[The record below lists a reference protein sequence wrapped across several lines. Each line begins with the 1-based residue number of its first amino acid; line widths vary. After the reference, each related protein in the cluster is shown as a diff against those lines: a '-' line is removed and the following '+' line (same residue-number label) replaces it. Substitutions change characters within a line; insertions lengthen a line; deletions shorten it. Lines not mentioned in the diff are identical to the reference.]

1 MQVDARDRIIRR
13 ESKKKSI
20 WSYVFGTILII
31 ALLGF
36 AGKNLLQLESVAIK
50 AVQST
55 IDRPME
61 INAPAATQQLLEPIK
76 TPIKMVEEITEAKPA
91 PPAAKQTVFNDQNY
105 QPKGSINTIAPPPS
119 RYYEQGQ
126 ARTNAQIR
134 ELQRSFNGVNN
145 TRSIPWS
152 WKSQKTH
159 RSGTFTYV
167 ERSGRID
174 TTSVCANY
182 KYGSLIYRDCRKAA
196 KKYFRDA
203 CSSQFKAACGAA
215 DMIP

>member
-1 MQVDARDRIIRR
+1 MKANKDDRVYTVKP
-13 ESKKKSI
+13 KKRVNWYLLSLLAA
-20 WSYVFGTILII
+20 LIGGG
-31 ALLGF
+31 LFYLTDNPVEKPTVKERNMPG
-36 AGKNLLQLESVAIK
+36 
-50 AVQST
+50 
-55 IDRPME
+55 
-61 INAPAATQQLLEPIK
+61 ATKELLEDS
-76 TPIKMVEEITEAKPA
+76 KPSA
-91 PPAAKQTVFNDQNY
+91 TKELLKSPFREPESTKKQTVFNDQNY

-134 ELQRSFNGVNN
+134 EVQRSFNGVSS
-145 TRSIPWS
+145 TRTIPWS
-152 WKSQKTH
+152 WKSEKSH
-159 RSGTFTYV
+159 RSGKFTYV

-174 TTSVCANY
+174 TPSVCANY

-196 KKYFRDA
+196 KKYFKDA

>member
-1 MQVDARDRIIRR
+1 MKANREDRIYKTKPKKRFNWYFLSLLAALIAGGLFYLTENPTEKPTIKERNMPGATKQLLKD
-13 ESKKKSI
+13 SKPGATKE
-20 WSYVFGTILII
+20 L
-31 ALLGF
+31 
-36 AGKNLLQLESVAIK
+36 LESPFRETE
-50 AVQST
+50 ST
-55 IDRPME
+55 E
-61 INAPAATQQLLEPIK
+61 
-76 TPIKMVEEITEAKPA
+76 
-91 PPAAKQTVFNDQNY
+91 KQTVFNDQNY

-152 WKSQKTH
+152 WKSQKSHH
-159 RSGTFTYV
+159 RGTFTYV

-196 KKYFRDA
+196 KKYFKDA

>member
-1 MQVDARDRIIRR
+1 MKANKDDRLYTVKPKKRVNWYLLSLLAALIAGGLFYLTENPTEKPTIKERNMPGATKQLLKD
-13 ESKKKSI
+13 SKPGATKE
-20 WSYVFGTILII
+20 L
-31 ALLGF
+31 
-36 AGKNLLQLESVAIK
+36 LESPFRETE
-50 AVQST
+50 ST
-55 IDRPME
+55 E
-61 INAPAATQQLLEPIK
+61 
-76 TPIKMVEEITEAKPA
+76 
-91 PPAAKQTVFNDQNY
+91 KQTVFNDQNY

-152 WKSQKTH
+152 WKSQKSH
-159 RSGTFTYV
+159 HSGTFTYV
-167 ERSGRID
+167 ERSGRIY
-174 TTSVCANY
+174 TPSVCANY

-196 KKYFRDA
+196 KKYFKDA

>member
-1 MQVDARDRIIRR
+1 MKANKDDRLYTVKP
-13 ESKKKSI
+13 KKRFNWYLLSLLAA
-20 WSYVFGTILII
+20 LIGGG
-31 ALLGF
+31 LFYLTDNRVEQPTVKERKMPG
-36 AGKNLLQLESVAIK
+36 
-50 AVQST
+50 
-55 IDRPME
+55 
-61 INAPAATQQLLEPIK
+61 ATKQLLEDS
-76 TPIKMVEEITEAKPA
+76 KPGA
-91 PPAAKQTVFNDQNY
+91 TKELLKSPFREPESTKKQTVFNDQNY
-105 QPKGSINTIAPPPS
+105 QPKGSINTIAPPPN

-152 WKSQKTH
+152 WKSQKSH
-159 RSGTFTYV
+159 HSGTFTYV
-167 ERSGRID
+167 ERSGRIY
-174 TTSVCANY
+174 TPSVCANY

-196 KKYFRDA
+196 KKYFKDA

>member
-1 MQVDARDRIIRR
+1 MKANREDRIYKTKP
-13 ESKKKSI
+13 KKRFNWYFLGLLAALIAGGLFYLTENPVEKP
-20 WSYVFGTILII
+20 TIKERNMPGATKEL
-31 ALLGF
+31 
-36 AGKNLLQLESVAIK
+36 LESPFREPK
-50 AVQST
+50 ST
-55 IDRPME
+55 E
-61 INAPAATQQLLEPIK
+61 
-76 TPIKMVEEITEAKPA
+76 
-91 PPAAKQTVFNDQNY
+91 KQTVFNDQNY
-105 QPKGSINTIAPPPS
+105 QPKGSINSIEPPPN

-134 ELQRSFNGVNN
+134 EVQRSFNGVNN

-152 WKSQKTH
+152 WKSQKSH
-159 RSGTFTYV
+159 HSGTFTYV
-167 ERSGRID
+167 ERSSRID

-196 KKYFRDA
+196 KKYFKDA

>member
-1 MQVDARDRIIRR
+1 MKANREDRIYKTKPKKRFNWYFLGLLAALIAGGLFYLTENPTEKPTIKERNMPGATKQLLKD
-13 ESKKKSI
+13 SKPGATKE
-20 WSYVFGTILII
+20 L
-31 ALLGF
+31 
-36 AGKNLLQLESVAIK
+36 LESPFRETE
-50 AVQST
+50 ST
-55 IDRPME
+55 E
-61 INAPAATQQLLEPIK
+61 
-76 TPIKMVEEITEAKPA
+76 
-91 PPAAKQTVFNDQNY
+91 KQTVFNDQNY

-134 ELQRSFNGVNN
+134 EVQRSFNGVNN

-152 WKSQKTH
+152 WKSQKSH
-159 RSGTFTYV
+159 HGGRFTYV
-167 ERSGRID
+167 KRSGRIY
-174 TTSVCANY
+174 TPSVCANY

-196 KKYFRDA
+196 KKYFKDA

>member
-1 MQVDARDRIIRR
+1 MKANR
-13 ESKKKSI
+13 EDKTYKTKPKKRFNWYFLGLLAALIAGGLFYLTENPTEKPTIKERNMPGVTKQLLKDSKPGATKE
-20 WSYVFGTILII
+20 L
-31 ALLGF
+31 
-36 AGKNLLQLESVAIK
+36 LESPFRETE
-50 AVQST
+50 ST
-55 IDRPME
+55 E
-61 INAPAATQQLLEPIK
+61 
-76 TPIKMVEEITEAKPA
+76 
-91 PPAAKQTVFNDQNY
+91 KQTVFNDQNY

-152 WKSQKTH
+152 WKSQKSH
-159 RSGTFTYV
+159 HSGTFTYV

-196 KKYFRDA
+196 KKYFKDA

>member
-1 MQVDARDRIIRR
+1 MKANREDRIYKTKPKKRFNWYFLSLLAALIAGGLFYLTEKPTIKERNMPGATKQLLKD
-13 ESKKKSI
+13 SKPGATKE
-20 WSYVFGTILII
+20 L
-31 ALLGF
+31 
-36 AGKNLLQLESVAIK
+36 LESPFRETE
-50 AVQST
+50 ST
-55 IDRPME
+55 E
-61 INAPAATQQLLEPIK
+61 
-76 TPIKMVEEITEAKPA
+76 
-91 PPAAKQTVFNDQNY
+91 KQTVFNDQNY

-134 ELQRSFNGVNN
+134 ELQRSFNGVKN

-152 WKSQKTH
+152 WKSQKSHH
-159 RSGTFTYV
+159 RGTFTYV

-174 TTSVCANY
+174 TPSVCANY

-196 KKYFRDA
+196 KKYFKDA